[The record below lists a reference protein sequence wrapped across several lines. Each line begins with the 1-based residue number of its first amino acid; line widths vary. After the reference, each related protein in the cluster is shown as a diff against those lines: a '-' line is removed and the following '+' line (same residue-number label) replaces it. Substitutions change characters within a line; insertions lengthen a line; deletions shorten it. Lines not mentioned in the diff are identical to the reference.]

1 MRLISKQQPVGEVF
15 KGRQR
20 GKHRIAIGSHGMRV
34 FSVIWFGQLV
44 STLGS
49 GLTGFALGVWIY
61 QETHST
67 TLFALNLLAFAVPNL
82 VVSPFAGALVDR
94 WDRRWVMI
102 MSDTGAGICT
112 LIGLL
117 YQWRS
122 QVWNV
127 LVHGDQLCLQH
138 LPVAASNYSMLVPKE
153 QLGRRG
159 MVQIGEAISQLV
171 SPAVA
176 GALFVTVGLQGV
188 VLVDFVTYIF
198 AVLTLLVVRIPRP
211 KITAEGQAGKGS
223 LLKEA
228 TYGWTYIVARMGL
241 LGLLL
246 FFAATN
252 FLSGLINPLLAPLIL
267 DMTSA
272 DMLGY
277 LASIVGLGMLAG
289 TLVMS
294 AWGGPKR
301 RINGVLGFSLVAGVF
316 LAVLGLRPSLPLMA
330 VAGFGMMF
338 AMPIINASSQAIWQ
352 SKVALDVQGRVFAV
366 RRMIAWS
373 TLPLAYIVA
382 GPLAD
387 KVFKPL
393 LVEGGPLADS
403 LGQVLGVGPGR
414 GVGLLFIVVGLLSIL
429 VTLLAYSN
437 PHVRSV
443 EDELPDAIQ
452 PSLEQSVQD
461 SLGEALPVTQVAFP
475 DTD

>member
-1 MRLISKQQPVGEVF
+1 MKNRPV
-15 KGRQR
+15 
-20 GKHRIAIGSHGMRV
+20 SNGMRV
-34 FSVIWFGQLV
+34 FSVIWLGQLV

-61 QETHST
+61 QETNST

-82 VVSPFAGALVDR
+82 LVSPIAGALVDR
-94 WDRRWVMI
+94 WDRRWVMV
-102 MSDTGAGICT
+102 MSDTGAGLCT
-112 LIGLL
+112 LAVAYLFINGNL
-117 YQWRS
+117 
-122 QVWNV
+122 QVWQV
-127 LVHGDQLCLQH
+127 IALTALS
-138 LPVAASNYSMLVPKE
+138 AAFSTFQWPAYSAATSLLVPKE
-153 QLGRRG
+153 QLGRAGG
-159 MVQIGEAISQLV
+159 MVQIGEAISQLI

-176 GALFVTVGLQGV
+176 GAMFVTVGLQGV
-188 VLVDFVTYIF
+188 VLVDFATYIF
-198 AVLTLLVVRIPRP
+198 AVLTLLLVRIPRP
-211 KITAEGQAGKGS
+211 EVSIEGQAGKGS

-228 TYGWTYIVARMGL
+228 GFGWTYIVSRAGL

-277 LASIVGLGMLAG
+277 LASIVGFGMLAG

-301 RINGVLGFSLVAGVF
+301 RIQGVLVFSLLAGVF
-316 LAVLGLRPSLPLMA
+316 LSFLGLQPSLPLMA

-352 SKVALDVQGRVFAV
+352 SKVALDVQGRVFSV

-393 LVEGGPLADS
+393 LVEGGPLANS
-403 LGQVLGVGPGR
+403 LGKVIGVGPGR
-414 GVGLLFIVVGLLSIL
+414 GVGLMFIVIGLLSIL
-429 VTLLAYSN
+429 VTCLAYLN
-437 PHVRSV
+437 PHVRNV
-443 EDELPDAIQ
+443 EDELPDATQKPEVRDFQEDGKIET
-452 PSLEQSVQD
+452 SLI
-461 SLGEALPVTQVAFP
+461 TQVTFSESE
-475 DTD
+475 